1 MKGFQNHSYVSPLFR
16 KISQYSKG
24 FLYKQ
29 RVTVP
34 LEEGLTA
41 TAMATPIDIVYQKK
55 KRFAIEEK
63 DEKMITI
70 KTQIIL

>member
-1 MKGFQNHSYVSPLFR
+1 
-16 KISQYSKG
+16 
-24 FLYKQ
+24 
-29 RVTVP
+29 
-34 LEEGLTA
+34 
-41 TAMATPIDIVYQKK
+41 MATPIDIVYQKK